1 MTSLVDKVV
10 KNHSS
15 EASDAEELA
24 LHGMVILI
32 MISYCPCA
40 VRIGAVPVRR
50 RIDVVPGDIALISRM
65 VMENLATHSVQEFG
79 G

>member
-1 MTSLVDKVV
+1 MRSPRVC
-10 KNHSS
+10 
-15 EASDAEELA
+15 ASDAAELV

-50 RIDVVPGDIALISRM
+50 RIDVVPGDVALISRM
-65 VMENLATHSVQEFG
+65 VEKVSQRTA
-79 G
+79 